1 MPTSKSVRSTSFS
14 VRGKHVTLAG
24 LENEYIFG
32 LVSRDGNFYES
43 DLLDIIASLHF
54 SSDGLIVDV
63 GANIGNHTVYFGSFF
78 KNPVLAIEPV
88 AINYELLQ
96 RNISENS
103 LNEQVSTVQCVVW
116 DKESDFEMFNNIPE
130 NGGTFQAIES
140 GKQPHSIEGR
150 TLNDIVGDRP
160 VALLKIDVEGAENKV
175 VEGGLSVIARDKPT
189 IVAESHS
196 PEAYRGLSDLLIPM
210 GYEVVAEGGR
220 SVNYVW
226 VHPESL
232 QFESVAQLRHRLEID
247 ARRHDSRR
255 TLTSLDRISNKV
267 GNLAAV
273 SAVEDGSPHQE
284 VLKAVEGM
292 AGDLSKTALQLD
304 SLSEIRKSTTSLA
317 ESAAEILAT
326 TSSVADQLNASRTQI
341 DTATRDTSDLIVTT
355 GSQIQKRLE
364 QGIATLSERNAENQ
378 RAAAD
383 INDSVSSL
391 QGTSLEILAASLATS
406 DSVARVGSQLTDSI
420 RQGLAKL
427 SEGNDHR
434 LLAITTAYDRASA
447 EIERAREAIEKAV
460 ARTLERQLSD
470 REQDLA
476 DRLASAV
483 RELTKALDDRE
494 KFETAA
500 VSWHRAFKNLAERW
514 ESNQPEAL
522 SAKAALGAVQEVILA
537 RGGSQLAEPESGG
550 SLRMNEIQ
558 GSGYRR
564 KDSVRI
570 GIATMPGREQ
580 GLKTVLE
587 ALLPQADE
595 IFVYLNGSDVP
606 PSDIA
611 HDSRVR
617 FFTGPDYGD
626 RGKFL
631 FVDGFDGYYLTC
643 DDDIEYPDF
652 YVDYMIDGIER
663 YERKAIVGWHGSIF
677 SDDFEDYYNSNYRRV
692 LSFSTLRGKDT
703 PVHLLGTGIAGF
715 HTSTM
720 SVEFEDFHY
729 PNMADAFLARKAQWN
744 SVPMVVLRHEK
755 GWAIP
760 IEADAPSISNASLG
774 KGDAVAK
781 FDVRAH
787 VSKLVKDHGT
797 WKINDVKPAIVRDDL
812 SVAVIGRTDKAKWK
826 KGGILKS
833 CHLTASLLQQFGAKV
848 VLADIETGDP
858 ENLGGVP
865 VSVVMIYVGDP
876 ERPDFSRVEHLVEL
890 HAGQGRVVVINLS
903 VNGKSSRNSHIRTKL
918 LEWEVKY
925 GNRVVLMVFTEAMLE
940 HPELADVEHLL
951 VPIPKTLSLPLPPAA
966 EFHTSNGI
974 FVGDIA
980 KLSDGSLMTHPAEDW
995 IKAIR
1000 NALPEAPIHAVR
1012 QYKPKYDVPLDVDE
1026 IWPFLRDDFSERIS
1040 GMRLMVTPIKY
1051 ATFEMVPVEVA
1062 SLGVPVI
1069 YQQMPQS
1076 LSEYLG
1082 LAGVQVRTPEELES
1096 VLPILYRDPSVW
1108 RSQSRSGKFRAK
1120 SSDLQSSAGQMYM
1133 RIAMLAKRAVIV
1145 R

>member
-1 MPTSKSVRSTSFS
+1 MPTSKTVRSTSFS
-14 VRGKHVTLAG
+14 VRGKHVVLAG

-32 LVSRDGNFYES
+32 LVSRDGNFYEN

-78 KNPVLAIEPV
+78 ENPVLAIEPV
-88 AINYELLQ
+88 TINYELLQ
-96 RNISENS
+96 RNIVENS
-103 LNEQVSTVQCVVW
+103 LNERVSTVQCVVW
-116 DKESDFEMFNNIPE
+116 DKESDFEMINNIPE

-150 TLNDIVGDRP
+150 TLTDIVGDRP

-196 PEAYRGLSDLLIPM
+196 PEAYRGLSDLLVPM

-226 VHPESL
+226 VHPESM

-267 GNLAAV
+267 GNLAPV
-273 SAVEDGSPHQE
+273 NNEDSGRHQD

-304 SLSEIRKSTTSLA
+304 SLSEIRESTTSLA
-317 ESAAEILAT
+317 QRAAKILTT
-326 TSSVADQLNASRTQI
+326 TSSIADHLESSRTQI
-341 DTATRDTSDLIVTT
+341 VDATRDTSELVIST
-355 GSQIQKRLE
+355 GSKIEKFLE
-364 QGIATLSERNAENQ
+364 HGIATLSDKNAENQ
-378 RAAAD
+378 RATAD
-383 INDSVSSL
+383 INDSVLSL
-391 QGTSLEILAASLATS
+391 RGTALEVLAASQGTSEAVS
-406 DSVARVGSQLTDSI
+406 RVGSQLTDSI
-420 RQGLAKL
+420 QQGVAKL

-434 LLAITTAYDRASA
+434 LLASTAAYDRACA
-447 EIERAREAIEKAV
+447 VIERAREAIEKAV
-460 ARTLERQLSD
+460 ETTLERQVS
-470 REQDLA
+470 RAEQDLA
-476 DRLASAV
+476 DRLATAV
-483 RELTKALDDRE
+483 EELDKALDDRE

-522 SAKAALGAVQEVILA
+522 SAKAAVNAVREVILA
-537 RGGSQLAEPESGG
+537 RGGSQLVESESAN
-550 SLRMNEIQ
+550 SLRMREVQ

-564 KDSVRI
+564 TDSVRI
-570 GIATMPGREQ
+570 GIATMPGRER
-580 GLKTVLE
+580 GLKAVLE

-595 IFVYLNGSDVP
+595 IFVYLNGADIP

-631 FVDGFDGYYLTC
+631 FIEGFDGYYLTC

-663 YERKAIVGWHGSIF
+663 YGRKAIVGWHGSIF
-677 SDDFEDYYNSNYRRV
+677 SDDFEDYYNSKYRRV

-720 SVEFEDFHY
+720 PVEFEDFHY

-744 SVPMVVLRHEK
+744 NVPMVVLRHEK

-760 IEADAPSISNASLG
+760 IEADAPSISNVSLG
-774 KGDAVAK
+774 KGDPVAK

-787 VSKLVKDHGT
+787 VSKLVKDHGA
-797 WKINDVKPAIVRDDL
+797 WKINELKPELARDDL
-812 SVAVIGRTDKAKWK
+812 GVAVIGRTDKAKWK

-833 CHLTASLLQQFGAKV
+833 CHITASLLQQFGANV

-858 ENLGGVP
+858 ENLGGAQ

-876 ERPDFSRVEHLVEL
+876 ERPDFARVEHLVEL
-890 HAGQGRVVVINLS
+890 HAGRGRVVVINLS
-903 VNGKSSRNSHIRTKL
+903 VNGKSSRNRHIRQKL
-918 LEWEVKY
+918 LEWEAKY
-925 GNRVVLMVFTEAMLE
+925 GNRVVLMVFTEAMLQ
-940 HPELADVEHLL
+940 HPELDDVEHLL

-966 EFHTSNGI
+966 EFHTSDGI

-980 KLSDGSLMTHPAEDW
+980 KLSDSSLMSHPAEEW

-1000 NALPEAPIHAVR
+1000 SALPEAPIHAVR

-1040 GMRLMVTPIKY
+1040 SMRLMVTPIKY

-1082 LAGVQVRTPEELES
+1082 LAGVQVRTPEELEL

-1108 RSQSRSGKFRAK
+1108 RSQSRAGKFRAK
-1120 SSDLQSSAGQMYM
+1120 SSDLRSSAGQMYM
-1133 RIAMLAKRAVIV
+1133 RIAMLAKRAVLV
-1145 R
+1145 H